1 MVRSS
6 VLVIVLCLGFTLTA
20 QQECVLTWE
29 IQHPITLEWI
39 ALGPR
44 GSVQEALQRQGLL
57 PDPYYGTHEDQY
69 AWIEDHNW
77 KFKSRFF
84 LSEEMFN
91 AQHVALKFPCIDT
104 YASIQLNGQLILN
117 AQNYFR
123 PYEIEVRSFLR
134 LGYNE
139 VEAVFTPPVLFHKK
153 TYEQSEFHYPAPND
167 NAKIKAAPLTRKPQ
181 YQFGWDWAPRINT
194 LGFPYPVKVCVN
206 APKAIT
212 NCVINTLEIDSLAKM
227 QVVVKKNFSIQ
238 AKSLRSVCFGWEV
251 PYDTSEMQHINFEIN
266 NPKLWWPH
274 GQGEAQLYHDTLL
287 VKNAQGEIIENYP
300 LTFGIRTVKLRQEKD
315 EWGTSFSFEI
325 NGKPVFMKGGDMI
338 PPSMYGGATS
348 PEEWESWVD
357 VMVKSHFNM
366 VRIWGGGDY
375 ATESFLNACDV
386 KGVMVW
392 HDAMFACAM
401 YPGDSAFLNNVQQ
414 ELEYQFPRI
423 TKHPSVVYI
432 NGNNEVDV
440 AWKNW
445 GFQTQYRLGK
455 SAQETIETA
464 YNALFNNLI
473 PTLLGKYSNLPYM
486 HTSPLSNWGKPEF
499 YNHGTQHYW
508 GVWHGSDPM
517 KAFETNIGR
526 FNAEFGFQSF
536 PEFTTLTSFS
546 DSSNWSLNSKV
557 MKHHQK
563 SYVGNNMI
571 LKHAKELYR
580 KPKDFKE
587 FVYFSQL
594 TQAHAVATAI
604 GGHLLDAPR
613 CMGTLYWQLND
624 CWPAPTWSSID
635 YLGNYKALHYAVKDL
650 FQPIALLQTD
660 NQRKLFLSVNNLDS
674 AEVTAKIEVYALKGR
689 KPELRDSYQKKIVLE
704 NFESVLLHD
713 ATTFSFP
720 HAVRVRTAD
729 GFSKIFLFGEFKPT
743 KNPKATLQILS
754 MDSLRKS
761 GKLRFEND
769 GFMANVWFLSN
780 IPGVVFDRNFDHFLP
795 GLHEISFT
803 FDQQPN
809 SFNFMYR

>member
-1 MVRSS
+1 MHRWFDLWSS
-6 VLVIVLCLGFTLTA
+6 SG
-20 QQECVLTWE
+20 
-29 IQHPITLEWI
+29 
-39 ALGPR
+39 
-44 GSVQEALQRQGLL
+44 
-57 PDPYYGTHEDQY
+57 
-69 AWIEDHNW
+69 
-77 KFKSRFF
+77 
-84 LSEEMFN
+84 
-91 AQHVALKFPCIDT
+91 
-104 YASIQLNGQLILN
+104 LN
-117 AQNYFR
+117 A
-123 PYEIEVRSFLR
+123 
-134 LGYNE
+134 
-139 VEAVFTPPVLFHKK
+139 
-153 TYEQSEFHYPAPND
+153 
-167 NAKIKAAPLTRKPQ
+167 
-181 YQFGWDWAPRINT
+181 
-194 LGFPYPVKVCVN
+194 
-206 APKAIT
+206 
-212 NCVINTLEIDSLAKM
+212 
-227 QVVVKKNFSIQ
+227 
-238 AKSLRSVCFGWEV
+238 
-251 PYDTSEMQHINFEIN
+251 
-266 NPKLWWPH
+266 
-274 GQGEAQLYHDTLL
+274 
-287 VKNAQGEIIENYP
+287 
-300 LTFGIRTVKLRQEKD
+300 
-315 EWGTSFSFEI
+315 
-325 NGKPVFMKGGDMI
+325 
-338 PPSMYGGATS
+338 
-348 PEEWESWVD
+348 
-357 VMVKSHFNM
+357 